1 MTTRSR
7 RKVTDVRRFPCL
19 GLVLLAAMLAAAPA
33 AAQPGVEARM
43 RAFTDAM
50 ADGQIDSVAA
60 FFPRRG
66 AWTWVLT
73 THDGA
78 RGDRVGVW
86 RFDAEQTHRAI
97 DDGGPVCDS
106 FSLQFEMRAIGP
118 LSEQMMGSSRPWRR
132 VRGNRFVPRGAS
144 AGSPAFV
151 QWRREDGA
159 WVVSA
164 FGDER
169 WTRPRLLG
177 VERNEGRRDS
187 VRAEP
192 LTLPIPPGAPAAAG
206 ADWFVDNEPILFAG
220 IRYIKYA
227 LPRTLAP
234 GDVTRVGTLHGVGLY
249 AETGETGSAE
259 VLYVPVAP
267 GFEFQPYN
275 AFGSPPCYDPGA
287 PEAGR

>member
-1 MTTRSR
+1 MGI
-7 RKVTDVRRFPCL
+7 VRTPRPAWI
-19 GLVLLAAMLAAAPA
+19 LLLIGIAASSPA
-33 AAQPGVEARM
+33 AAQRGLDARM

-50 ADGQIDSVAA
+50 QEGQIDSVAA

-86 RFDAEQTHRAI
+86 RFGAEQTFRAI

-106 FSLQFEMRAIGP
+106 FRLEFEMRAMGP
-118 LSEQMMGSSRPWRR
+118 LSDQMMRDPPPWRR

-151 QWRREDGA
+151 QWRREDGV
-159 WVVSA
+159 WVVSS

-177 VERNEGRRDS
+177 FERNEGRRDGIPND
-187 VRAEP
+187 P
-192 LTLPIPPGAPAAAG
+192 LMVPIPPDAPNAASTEWYVA
-206 ADWFVDNEPILFAG
+206 NESIGFDAR
-220 IRYIKYA
+220 RYVKHG

-234 GDVTRVGTLHGVGLY
+234 GDVTRVGSLDGVGLY
-249 AETGETGSAE
+249 AETGQPGPAE

-267 GFEFQPYN
+267 GLEFQPYY

-287 PEAGR
+287 PLRAR

>member
-1 MTTRSR
+1 M
-7 RKVTDVRRFPCL
+7 DVVRGWRL
-19 GLVLLAAMLAAAPA
+19 ASVVLLIGIVVATPA
-33 AAQPGVEARM
+33 VGQPGLEGRM
-43 RAFTDAM
+43 RAFTRAM
-50 ADGQIDSVAA
+50 ADGRIDSVAT

-78 RGDRVGVW
+78 RGDHVGVW
-86 RFDAEQTHRAI
+86 RFGAEQTFRAI
-97 DDGGPVCDS
+97 DDGGPACDS
-106 FSLQFEMRAIGP
+106 FRMEFEMRARGP
-118 LSEQMMGSSRPWRR
+118 LSDQMMRNPRRWRR

-177 VERNEGRRDS
+177 VERYEGRRDS
-187 VRAEP
+187 LPNEP
-192 LTLPIPPGAPAAAG
+192 LTLPLPPDAPNAAA
-206 ADWFVDNEPILFAG
+206 AEWYVANES
-220 IRYIKYA
+220 IRFDGRRYLKFG

-234 GDVTRVGTLHGVGLY
+234 GDVTRVGSLDGVGLY
-249 AETGETGSAE
+249 AETGESGPAE

-267 GFEFQPYN
+267 GLEFQPYH
-275 AFGSPPCYDPGA
+275 AFGSPPCYDPGI
-287 PEAGR
+287 PGDGE